1 MGSDGMRRTFR
12 HAPARGFALAVT
24 LWLLAAMAIAAGF
37 VTLWAR
43 EEIRAATVDRERLED
58 ELALFSTRETVLYL
72 AATRDMTV
80 AGLPTRAL
88 EGEERALRQLDD
100 FGSLRADPRG
110 GEIRLD
116 GHHYLGASA
125 TTRFAVQDETGLVAL
140 VAPSERLVDGLLTYQ
155 GAAPESLPRL
165 RDAFFDYSDMDT
177 LRRLNGAEAREY
189 EREGLSPPP
198 NRRLLVPAELRRILG
213 WSGLGKPGVA
223 PLEDIATTFYS
234 GAVNLNTMP
243 RELLP
248 LWISGCPEKCDLVAA
263 HRAQRPFRSS
273 AEVQMIAGVRLP
285 GDPDAD
291 YRFLP
296 DESLRLTLWGRSGP
310 AWRLH
315 VRLTPLADQA
325 APWAVL
331 AAYPVPRPP
340 DHAPA
345 QPTGSDLLADA
356 PPAVR

>member
-1 MGSDGMRRTFR
+1 MAR
-12 HAPARGFALAVT
+12 HPPPVRPSHGFALAVT

-43 EEIRAATVDRERLED
+43 EQVHAATVDRERLED
-58 ELALFSTRETVLYL
+58 EIALFSTRETVLYL
-72 AATRDMTV
+72 AATRDLTV
-80 AGLPTRAL
+80 AGLPTEAL
-88 EGEERALRQLDD
+88 EGEERALRRLDD
-100 FGSLRADPRG
+100 LGTLRNDPRG

-116 GHHYLGASA
+116 GQPYLG
-125 TTRFAVQDETGLVAL
+125 TTPDTRFALQDEAGLLAL
-140 VAPSERLVDGLLTYQ
+140 VVPSEGLIGGLLAYQ
-155 GAAPESLPRL
+155 GAPPESIPRL
-165 RDAFFDYSDMDT
+165 RDAFLDYTDMDT

-189 EREGLSPPP
+189 EREGLPAPP
-198 NRRLLVPAELRRILG
+198 NRRLLVPAESRRILG

-223 PLEDIATTFYS
+223 PLEDILTTFYT
-234 GAVNLNTMP
+234 GAANLNTMP

-248 LWISGCPEKCDLVAA
+248 LWITGCPEKCDLVAS

-273 AEVQMIAGVRLP
+273 GEVQLIAGVRLP

-291 YRFLP
+291 YRFLA
-296 DESLRLTLWGRSGP
+296 DDTLRLTLWGRSGA

-325 APWAVL
+325 APWTVL
-331 AAYPVPRPP
+331 AAYPVPRPS
-340 DHAPA
+340 DHATA
-345 QPTGSDLLADA
+345 QSTGSDLLADA